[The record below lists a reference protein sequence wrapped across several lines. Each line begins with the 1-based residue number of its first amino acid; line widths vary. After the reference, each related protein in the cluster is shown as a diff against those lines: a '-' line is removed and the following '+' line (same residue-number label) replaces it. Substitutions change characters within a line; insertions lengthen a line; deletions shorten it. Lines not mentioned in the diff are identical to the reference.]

1 MTPTPANT
9 AQPDED
15 KAMHPTI
22 SLVICTRNR
31 AQYLDLTLDALAAL
45 KLEQPWEL
53 IVVDN
58 GSTDR
63 TRERLEQFQ
72 SPPHCHFKIV
82 DEPVPGLGKA
92 RNRGW
97 TSATGEIVAFTDDDC
112 YPAPEFLADTIACF
126 AADPTL
132 GYVGGRVLL
141 YDKNDYPVTIQ
152 PREEIV
158 EIGARAYI
166 PAGLIHGANFSFRRT
181 TLEAVGGF
189 DERFGAGRPF
199 PCEDVDIL
207 ARISAEG
214 WNGLYSPTPLVYHHH
229 RRTAADAVHL
239 HKGYDRGRGAYYA
252 KCMLDRR
259 LRALYF
265 RRWAYRLLH
274 QPLGATLRELSAA
287 ARFLTLNIFTSPR

>member
-1 MTPTPANT
+1 MPAHPNS
-9 AQPDED
+9 APPDED
-15 KAMHPTI
+15 KAMHTI

-31 AQYLDLTLDALAAL
+31 EKYLALTLDALAAL
-45 KLEQPWEL
+45 KVAQPWEL
-53 IVVDN
+53 IIVDN

-63 TRERLEQFQ
+63 TRARLEQFQ
-72 SPPHCHFKIV
+72 TPPHCRFKIV
-82 DEPVPGLGKA
+82 NEPVPGLGKA

-97 TSATGEIVAFTDDDC
+97 TSTTGEIVAFTDDDC
-112 YPAPEFLADTIACF
+112 YPAPEFLTDIIACF

-141 YDKNDYPVTIQ
+141 FDKSDYPVTIQ
-152 PREEIV
+152 PREELL
-158 EIGARAYI
+158 EIGAPAHI
-166 PAGLIHGANFSFRRT
+166 WAGLILGANFSFRRT
-181 TLEAVGGF
+181 ALEAVGGF

-214 WNGLYSPTPLVYHHH
+214 WNGVYSSAPLVYHHH

-239 HKGYDRGRGAYYA
+239 NKGYDRGRGAYYA

-265 RRWAYRLLH
+265 GPWAHRLLC

-287 ARFLTLNIFTSPR
+287 ASFLRLNTFTPPR